1 MDCHAA
7 QDTALSTLP
16 RIDAYGL
23 VNDRGAQVGGI
34 LLVDRVPWPHTFESI
49 EAAAHF
55 GHWCSARGRNPA
67 AVDRVVWLDWLAEW
81 RAWRLDGMCRGHA
94 AATSFSF

>member
-34 LLVDRVPWPHTFESI
+34 LLVDRIPWPHTFASI

-55 GHWCSARGRNPA
+55 GHWCVARRRNPA
-67 AVDRVVWLDWLAEW
+67 AATRVVQLDWLNEW
-81 RAWRLDGMCRGHA
+81 RQWRLENICHGIA
-94 AATSFSF
+94 LQEASS